1 MTFYSDGD
9 RGTPSISVQAAN
21 LWYDI
26 RDTYI
31 VRFVGDGCRKNL
43 PLGDYSVLVVTIYD
57 KSPPQDREPYLALFT
72 PDSVEHQYHATCLA
86 ILDAI
91 EFPRTLNA
99 ANGLLFL
106 LEYRS
111 FVSGVVDTD
120 VHYGP
125 SLSDHAFLA
134 AHVFHSHNDCP
145 IYWRAHFRNQ
155 PLDDSTQTSLDWWV
169 REFRNCDLVSEVR

>member
-1 MTFYSDGD
+1 M
-9 RGTPSISVQAAN
+9 
-21 LWYDI
+21 
-26 RDTYI
+26 
-31 VRFVGDGCRKNL
+31 
-43 PLGDYSVLVVTIYD
+43 LGDYSVLVVTIYD
-57 KSPPQDREPYLALFT
+57 KSPPPDREPYLALFT